1 MTSTSAQ
8 SILATDRSYR
18 IRVSLWDSSHWSDG
32 YPEVTCG
39 IHPAGDP
46 FICSNSVV
54 SYFDCIPPKVA
65 VPVPDEALSH
75 SVVLF
80 PAAGPRRGAL
90 GSGGSRCQ
98 NLPSD
103 PSLSKKQFHL
113 RHATPPDV

>member
-46 FICSNSVV
+46 FIYSNSVV
-54 SYFDCIPPKVA
+54 SYFDCIPPKFA
-65 VPVPDEALSH
+65 VPIPDEAFSH

-80 PAAGPRRGAL
+80 PPAGPRHGAL
-90 GSGGSRCQ
+90 GFGGSGRR
-98 NLPSD
+98 NPPSD
-103 PSLSKKQFHL
+103 PSISKK
-113 RHATPPDV
+113 